1 MSLELAN
8 KCADSDLVEKV
19 IKTVPVPKWRNRVD
33 IYLNR
38 NDSETERLAARLS
51 LDTLGFA
58 TNVKRAF
65 GKFTNVCVMELPE
78 KGPEAVVGTT

>member
-1 MSLELAN
+1 MS
-8 KCADSDLVEKV
+8 DFDLVERV

-38 NDSETERLAARLS
+38 NDNDNETERLAARLS